1 MVRVCTTKSTIK
13 GEFMD
18 DAILIT
24 ELNDFIFCPISIYF
38 HKMYNDMERIIYQNT
53 DQINGTAAHE
63 KVDDGTYSTK
73 KSILKSIEVYC
84 EKYNL
89 RGKIDLLDVESKTLR
104 ERKKKVKTIYDGY
117 VFQVYAQYFAL
128 IEMGYIIEK
137 IEIYSMDDH
146 KTYKIPLPSE
156 DALMFGK
163 FEKVIQDIRTF
174 DMGDFIQTNVQKC
187 QHCIYEPACDRT
199 LLDS

>member
-1 MVRVCTTKSTIK
+1 
-13 GEFMD
+13 MD

-24 ELNDFIFCPISIYF
+24 ELNDFIFCPVSIYF

-73 KSILKSIEVYC
+73 KSILKGIEVYC

-89 RGKIDLLDVESKTLR
+89 RGKIDLLDVESNTLR
-104 ERKKKVKTIYDGY
+104 ERKKKVKNIYDGY

-128 IEMGYIIEK
+128 TEMGYEIDR

-146 KTYKIPLPSE
+146 KTYNISLPDD
-156 DALMFGK
+156 DALMFSK
-163 FEKVIQDIRTF
+163 FEKVIDDIRSF
-174 DMGDFIQTNVQKC
+174 RMDEFIQTNVQKC
-187 QHCIYEPACDRT
+187 EHCIYEPACDRT
-199 LLDS
+199 LIET

>member
-1 MVRVCTTKSTIK
+1 
-13 GEFMD
+13 MD

-24 ELNDFIFCPISIYF
+24 ELNDFIFCPVSIYF
-38 HKMYNDMERIIYQNT
+38 HKMYYDMNRMIYQNT

-63 KVDDGTYSTK
+63 KVDNGTYSTR
-73 KSILKSIEVYC
+73 KSILKGLEVYC

-89 RGKIDLLDVESKTLR
+89 RGKIDLLDVATKTLR

-117 VFQVYAQYFAL
+117 IFQVYAQYFAL
-128 IEMGYIIEK
+128 IEMGYEIEK

-146 KTYKIPLPSE
+146 KTYDIALPDDDPL
-156 DALMFGK
+156 MYGK
-163 FEKVIQDIRTF
+163 FEKVIEEIKSF
-174 DMGDFIQTNVQKC
+174 KMEDFKQVNISKC

-199 LLDS
+199 LVDF